1 MLYEPLKRLMDIT
14 SAIGVAL
21 LFSPLLILIAIAIK
35 VDSKGP
41 IIFKHRRV
49 GKDGKIFYMW
59 KFRSMVENAN
69 SVDFAKNKDFIN
81 KFKKKEGW
89 KLEASEDP
97 RITRVGRFTR
107 KYSFDELPNL
117 WNIFIGDMSI
127 VGPRAY
133 RRDSFGDEV
142 EQQLALY
149 KEKADLREKLKIA
162 QSVKPGLTGPW
173 QVGGRNKLPWDR
185 RVELDAEYAQNK
197 NILQDLFILMKTPF
211 AMLNKW

>member
-1 MLYEPLKRLMDIT
+1 MLYEPVKRLMDIG
-14 SAIGVAL
+14 SALAVTLI
-21 LFSPLLILIAIAIK
+21 FSPLLVLIALAVK
-35 VDSKGP
+35 LDSPGP
-41 IIFKHRRV
+41 VIFKHRRV

-69 SVDFAKNKDFIN
+69 STDYAKNKDFID

-89 KLEASEDP
+89 KLEADQDP

-117 WNIFIGDMSI
+117 WNILTGEMSI

-149 KEKADLREKLKIA
+149 KEKAELREKLKIA

-173 QVGGRNKLPWDR
+173 QVSGRNKLPWDV
-185 RVELDAEYAQNK
+185 RVELDAEYAQHK
-197 NILQDLFILMKTPF
+197 SILRDFLILLKTPF
-211 AMLNKW
+211 VMLNKW